1 MYYFETVEKS
11 TLELLKRLMSDG
23 QLNSFILVGGTA
35 LALRLGHRMSVD
47 IDLFANTPFNSSQ
60 MANYMRL
67 KYDMKIDFMAEN
79 TIKGEIND
87 VAVDILTHQYPWIE
101 SPEVINGI
109 RLAGLS
115 DIAAM
120 KLNAISGDGTR
131 LKDFIDIS
139 FLSSKLS
146 LTQMLNGYQQKY
158 NSNPVMPL
166 KALVYFN
173 DIDFNVPIKLTGSK
187 EFNWSRIEKRI
198 VEMANEPDK
207 VFEPL

>member
-11 TLELLKRLMSDG
+11 TLELLKKLMGDSK
-23 QLNSFILVGGTA
+23 LNSFVLVGGTA

-47 IDLFANTPFNSSQ
+47 IDLFANILFNSSQ

-67 KYDMKIDFMAEN
+67 QYEMQIDFMTEN
-79 TIKGEIND
+79 TIKGEING
-87 VAVDILTHQYPWIE
+87 VAVDILAHQYPWNE

-131 LKDFIDIS
+131 LKDFCDIA

-158 NSNPVMPL
+158 NSNPLVPL

-173 DIDFNVPIKLTGSK
+173 DIDFNVPIKLTGSR
-187 EFNWSRIEKRI
+187 EFNWNRIEKRI
-198 VEMANEPDK
+198 LNMTNEPDK
-207 VFEPL
+207 VFEKL